1 MENTKLN
8 FGSNIKLLR
17 QRRKRSQEDVAS
29 SLDIKRTSLSG
40 YENGSVEP
48 PYKVLVK
55 LSNYYKVSIDK
66 LVKYDLSSISEMQLS
81 ELEKGFD
88 IDIEGN
94 KMRVLAI
101 TVDSDDND
109 NIELI
114 PEKAK
119 AGYRTGF
126 ADPEYLKILPTFN
139 LPFLNKNKKYRT
151 FQINGDSMP
160 PVCNEAFVT
169 GEYVENWTMIKDG
182 QPYIIITKND
192 GIVFKMVYNQIE
204 EKKSLMLCSTNPLYE
219 PYDVPVTEVLEVWKF
234 VNYINHEMPENVLN
248 ENEISTTVMQL
259 QKEVGELKSVLKQ
272 LKLEL

>member
-1 MENTKLN
+1 MEHY
-8 FGSNIKLLR
+8 FGPNIKLLR
-17 QRRKRSQEDVAS
+17 QRKKRSQEDVAETVG
-29 SLDIKRTSLSG
+29 IKRTSLSG

-48 PYKVLVK
+48 PYKVLLK
-55 LSNYYKVSIDK
+55 LSDYYKVSIDK
-66 LVKYDLSSISEMQLS
+66 LVKYDLSTISEMQLS
-81 ELEKGFD
+81 ELEKGWD
-88 IDIEGN
+88 IDIDGN

-101 TVDSDDND
+101 TVDKDDNE

-160 PVCNEAFVT
+160 PVSHEAYVT
-169 GEYVENWTMIKDG
+169 GEYVENWNLIKDG
-182 QPYIIITKND
+182 QPYIVITKND
-192 GIVFKMVYNQIE
+192 GIVFKMIYNQIE
-204 EKKSLMLCSTNPLYE
+204 EKKSLMLCSTNPIYE
-219 PYDVPVTEVLEVWKF
+219 PYNVPVTEVLEVWKF
-234 VNYINHEMPENVLN
+234 VNFINHEMPENVLTKN
-248 ENEISTTVMQL
+248 DLSTTVMQL

-272 LKLEL
+272 LRLEI

>member
-1 MENTKLN
+1 MNLH
-8 FGSNIKLLR
+8 FGPNIKLLR

-88 IDIEGN
+88 IDLEGN

-101 TVDSDDND
+101 TVDSENND

-139 LPFLNKNKKYRT
+139 LPFLNKSKKYRT

-160 PVCNEAFVT
+160 PVCHEAFVT

-182 QPYIIITKND
+182 QPYII
-192 GIVFKMVYNQIE
+192 
-204 EKKSLMLCSTNPLYE
+204 
-219 PYDVPVTEVLEVWKF
+219 
-234 VNYINHEMPENVLN
+234 
-248 ENEISTTVMQL
+248 
-259 QKEVGELKSVLKQ
+259 
-272 LKLEL
+272 

>member
-1 MENTKLN
+1 MEHY
-8 FGSNIKLLR
+8 FGKNIKLLR
-17 QRRKRSQEDVAS
+17 QRKKRSQEDVS
-29 SLDIKRTSLSG
+29 KTLDIKRTSLSG

-48 PYKVLVK
+48 PYKVLLK
-55 LSNYYKVSIDK
+55 LSDYYKVSIDK
-66 LVKYDLSSISEMQLS
+66 LVKYDLSTISEMQLG
-81 ELEKGFD
+81 ELEKGWD
-88 IDIEGN
+88 IDIDGN

-101 TVDSDDND
+101 TVDKDDNE

-160 PVCNEAFVT
+160 PVSHEAYVT
-169 GEYVENWTMIKDG
+169 GEYVENWNLIKDG

-192 GIVFKMVYNQIE
+192 GIVFKMIYNQIE
-204 EKKSLMLCSTNPLYE
+204 EKKSLMLCSTNPIYE
-219 PYDVPVTEVLEVWKF
+219 PYNVSIAEVLEVWKF
-234 VNYINHEMPENVLN
+234 VNFINHEMPENVLSKDDL
-248 ENEISTTVMQL
+248 STTVMQL

-272 LKLEL
+272 LRLEI

>member
-1 MENTKLN
+1 MESTKLN
-8 FGSNIKLLR
+8 FGANIKLLR
-17 QRRKRSQEDVAS
+17 QRRKRSQEDVAG

-66 LVKYDLSSISEMQLS
+66 LVKYDLSSISEMQLT

-88 IDIEGN
+88 IDLEGN

-101 TVDSDDND
+101 TVDSDNND

-126 ADPEYLKILPTFN
+126 ADPEL
-139 LPFLNKNKKYRT
+139 
-151 FQINGDSMP
+151 
-160 PVCNEAFVT
+160 
-169 GEYVENWTMIKDG
+169 
-182 QPYIIITKND
+182 
-192 GIVFKMVYNQIE
+192 
-204 EKKSLMLCSTNPLYE
+204 SL
-219 PYDVPVTEVLEVWKF
+219 
-234 VNYINHEMPENVLN
+234 IH
-248 ENEISTTVMQL
+248 I
-259 QKEVGELKSVLKQ
+259 
-272 LKLEL
+272 